1 MRPATES
8 VGVDAMVTGDIGPET
23 CWRFALQG
31 VKTVVHLAAR
41 VHVMDETASDSLAEF
56 RRVNFS
62 GTLQLA
68 RQAADM
74 GVRRFVFVSSVKV
87 NGEQTQP
94 GHPFSADDMPAPMD
108 AYAMSKLE
116 AEQAL
121 LDLAKTTGLEVVI
134 IRPVLMYGPGV
145 KANFLKMMQWLYRGL
160 PLPLGAI
167 DNQRSLLAV
176 DNLISLISVSLEHR
190 DAANQVFLASDGEDI
205 STPDLLR
212 RLAHAL
218 GKPARLMPIPGVVLT
233 SVAGLLGQRDA
244 ANRLCGSL
252 QVNITKTRRVLGWTP
267 PLTLE
272 AGLDLTAQDFL
283 RQLSLRLAV

>member
-1 MRPATES
+1 
-8 VGVDAMVTGDIGPET
+8 
-23 CWRFALQG
+23 
-31 VKTVVHLAAR
+31 
-41 VHVMDETASDSLAEF
+41 
-56 RRVNFS
+56 
-62 GTLQLA
+62 
-68 RQAADM
+68 M

-94 GHPFSADDMPAPMD
+94 GQPFSADDMPAPMD

-176 DNLISLISVSLEHR
+176 DNLVSLISVSLEHR

-212 RLAHAL
+212 RLARAL
-218 GKPARLMPIPGVVLT
+218 GKPARLMPIPSVVLT

-267 PLTLE
+267 PLSLE

-283 RQLSLRLAV
+283 RQLSLRVAV